1 MWEDREDAHGA
12 VRICVSAR
20 HGAMTAR
27 TLDGVKVLDLSR
39 VLAGPWSTQIL
50 ADLGAEVIK
59 IELPGNGDDTRAWG
73 PPYLTGADGEP
84 EIGESAYY
92 LSCNRNKRSAAINLA
107 DPAGAEIIRKLAA
120 EADILVENFKVGGLK
135 KYGLDYASISAINPR
150 LVYCSITGFGQTGP
164 YVDRGGYDFVAQ
176 GMGGFMSITGEEDGP
191 SLRAGVAMCDLSTG
205 MFATVSMLA
214 ALRHAERT
222 GEGQQIDVSL
232 LDTQI
237 AMLANQA
244 MNYLVGGVVPG
255 RLGNR
260 HPTVVPYKTFE
271 VADGVMI
278 IAIGN
283 DRQFRAFCEEMGEPR
298 LADDPRFATSRA
310 RLTNRDAIEAIVQDL
325 VRDHTRDSLME
336 RFVAKGVPAGPV
348 NSVKDIFED
357 PFVEAR
363 RTVHRFVREDGVE
376 IPTVAYPGKL
386 SRTPADYRH
395 CPPRVGEHTREIL
408 KDWLTLDDDTL
419 DTLAGSGAIAQRSR

>member
-1 MWEDREDAHGA
+1 MN
-12 VRICVSAR
+12 AR
-20 HGAMTAR
+20 A
-27 TLDGVKVLDLSR
+27 LEGVKVLDLSR

-50 ADLGAEVIK
+50 ADFGADVIK
-59 IELPGNGDDTRAWG
+59 IELPGHGDDTRAWG

-84 EIGESAYY
+84 EIGTSAYY

-107 DPAGAEIIRKLAA
+107 TPQGADLIRKLAA

-135 KYGLDYASISAINPR
+135 KYGLDYESLRAINPR

-164 YVDRGGYDFVAQ
+164 YADRGGYDFVAQ
-176 GMGGFMSITGEEDGP
+176 GMGGFMSITGEENGGP
-191 SLRAGVAMCDLSTG
+191 LRAGVAMADLSTG
-205 MFATVSMLA
+205 MFATVSILM
-214 ALRHAERT
+214 ALRHAECT

-237 AMLANQA
+237 AMLANQG
-244 MNYLVGGVVPG
+244 MNYLVGNVVPG

-283 DRQFRAFCEEMGEPR
+283 DRQFRAFCTEMGHPE
-298 LADDPRFATSRA
+298 LGTDPRFATSA
-310 RLTNRDAIEAIVQDL
+310 QRLINRDEIEAKVQDI
-325 VRDHTRDSLME
+325 VRPFPRDELMA

-348 NSVKDIFED
+348 NTIKDVFED
-357 PFVEAR
+357 PFIEAR
-363 RTVHRFVREDGVE
+363 STVHRYRREEDGVE

-386 SRTPADYRH
+386 SATPADYRY
-395 CPPRVGEHTREIL
+395 CPPRVGEHSREIL
-408 KDWLTLDDDTL
+408 GQWLGLDDAAL
-419 DTLAGSGAIAQRSR
+419 DALAAEGAIAQRPAQERTEA